1 MNDLLAGI
9 LNGINSVVHNYGW
22 SIVIFTLLIKVVL
35 LPFDYKSRKSMRRMS
50 KLQPEIA
57 KLQKKYAND
66 KDKLNQ
72 KTSEL
77 YRKEKI
83 NPISGCVPMLITLP
97 VLFAMFGAMRYIANM
112 ELAKQALDMLATSQ
126 PVNEGWLWVKN
137 LWMPDAPFA
146 VAIADQGSLL
156 QIPADV
162 WASVWNSLESLDLP
176 KLGLLKDLGLSLE
189 GLNGQAVFDLL
200 SKDPIY
206 QEELAAWAAMP
217 SLNLIFTQLTIYAK
231 CNGFFILPILASVTQ
246 FLMTATQP
254 QPATAPT
261 ADGKTPGTGKFMKY
275 FFPLFSLY
283 ICAGY
288 NAGFSLY
295 WVMANIIAW
304 VQGIVLNKVFEAHD
318 QRTAQVTIGEGTVK

>member
-1 MNDLLAGI
+1 MNDFLAGI

-50 KLQPEIA
+50 KLQPDIA

-72 KTSEL
+72 KTQEL
-77 YRKEKI
+77 YRKERI
-83 NPISGCVPMLITLP
+83 NPLSGCVPMLITFP
-97 VLFAMFGAMRYIANM
+97 VLIAMFGAMRYIANT
-112 ELAKQALDMLATSQ
+112 ELAKQVLDVLTVSQ

-146 VAIADQGSLL
+146 VAIADQGSLG

-162 WASVWNSLESLDLP
+162 WARVWESLDPSKLELL
-176 KLGLLKDLGLSLE
+176 KGLGLAAE
-189 GLNGQAVFDLL
+189 NLNGQAVFDLL
-200 SKDPIY
+200 SQNSMY
-206 QEELAAWAAMP
+206 QAELTRWAAMP
-217 SLNLIFTQLTIYAK
+217 ELNLIFTRLTIYAK
-231 CNGFFILPILASVTQ
+231 CNGFFILPILAAVTQ
-246 FLMTATQP
+246 FVSAATQP
-254 QPATAPT
+254 QPAAAPA

-288 NAGFSLY
+288 NAGFALY
-295 WVMANIIAW
+295 WVMANVIAW

-318 QRTAQVTIGEGTVK
+318 QKAAQVTIGEGTVK